1 MSPIKVILFD
11 DNNRIRDSLELLFS
25 SHPDFEWGGAF
36 ADATEALDQI
46 DIHSPDVVLMDIDMP
61 NISGIEATRNIKK
74 KFPGQVIVILTMF
87 DDDDKVFDAICA
99 GAAGYLVKNESLSQL
114 IDGVKQAHAGGA
126 PMTPSIARKVLQLF
140 QQKNAPAEDNAYN
153 LTEREKEV
161 LQHLVDGCSYKII
174 AGKLELSY
182 DTVHSHIKN
191 IYKKLHVNSVSG
203 AVSKALRDRL

>member
-1 MSPIKVILFD
+1 
-11 DNNRIRDSLELLFS
+11 
-25 SHPDFEWGGAF
+25 
-36 ADATEALDQI
+36 
-46 DIHSPDVVLMDIDMP
+46 VLMDIDMP

-174 AGKLELSY
+174 AGKLDLSY